1 MSPKDFA
8 YPDSKLI
15 IIQCNYVLLKTKKAE
30 EFPGGSVGQ
39 ESDFIT
45 YVVWV
50 TGHEHRKKKQN
61 RNKILDMCF
70 QFSFHQ
76 GINGR

>member
-30 EFPGGSVGQ
+30 EFPGGSVG
-39 ESDFIT
+39 
-45 YVVWV
+45 
-50 TGHEHRKKKQN
+50 
-61 RNKILDMCF
+61 
-70 QFSFHQ
+70 
-76 GINGR
+76 